1 MVRWL
6 ITGVNKMKKTFFLIA
21 ALAISA
27 IAFAQPATVCPS
39 GQVARPNSNGA
50 YSSSGYYDSKGNQCN
65 TSSTTFHSGQNTWNV
80 KGGVNG
86 KVGDSRVTG
95 YEAGGQFGGGYE
107 YQGEK
112 TTTTT
117 ESRAKEQDCQKV
129 EVRYDCDD
137 KPRTN
142 RLTPTR

>member
-21 ALAISA
+21 SLAISA

-65 TSSTTFHSGQNTWNV
+65 TSSTTFHSGQNTW
-80 KGGVNG
+80 KAEAGGDV
-86 KVGDSRVTG
+86 KVGDPRVTG
-95 YEAGGQFGGGYE
+95 EAGVKAAAGYE
-107 YQGEK
+107 HQGEK
-112 TTTTT
+112 TTTTI

-137 KPRTN
+137 KPRTY
-142 RLTPTR
+142 RLTPNR

>member
-1 MVRWL
+1 
-6 ITGVNKMKKTFFLIA
+6 MKKTFFLIA

-65 TSSTTFHSGQNTWNV
+65 TSSTTFHSGQNTW
-80 KGGVNG
+80 KAEAGVG
-86 KVGDSRVTG
+86 VKVGDPRVTG
-95 YEAGGQFGGGYE
+95 EAEGKAGAGYE
-107 YQGEK
+107 HLGEK
-112 TTTTT
+112 TTTTI

-137 KPRTN
+137 KPRTH